1 MSGKIKKLSSSAL
14 FWLEFSLCFKMKNI
28 KMNFMLCVVQF
39 VIEKCEK
46 NRPEVPHFIIS
57 FSPFHKDW
65 FQYDADMLVVGS
77 DVF

>member
-1 MSGKIKKLSSSAL
+1 
-14 FWLEFSLCFKMKNI
+14 MKNI